1 MRVVVNLMDKNPN
14 TYACISGILIILNAL
29 QGQVYK
35 LVTSKAQLLTARLTV
50 KVLDN
55 NTFSGSTNEFSKLFF
70 VWFQFEVIHCS
81 NNWLQ
86 KKCQSCFN
94 KRQAPVVVEV
104 VSDGIWHSQT
114 WCWNLF
120 LKIKHNSNVSM
131 SLNSFE
137 SYLWYYICLYTYMAY
152 SICIFKWKIY
162 HL

>member
-1 MRVVVNLMDKNPN
+1 MHFGDPYHTKCSPRWRLQARYFKSSMANCTHGWLLKFWITTHFQAQRTNFQNFSLFDFNLRLYIAV
-14 TYACISGILIILNAL
+14 TIH
-29 QGQVYK
+29 YK
-35 LVTSKAQLLTARLTV
+35 R
-50 KVLDN
+50 N
-55 NTFSGSTNEFSKLFF
+55 
-70 VWFQFEVIHCS
+70 
-81 NNWLQ
+81 
-86 KKCQSCFN
+86 QSCFN
-94 KRQAPVVVEV
+94 KRRAPVVVEV

-152 SICIFKWKIY
+152 AFSNMLIYKYGICIFKWKSY